1 MDLKFIIVLTGIS
14 ALVVMEAMAEEE
26 PSNLR
31 MDLRELLMEAKDAV
45 RIAKLRQ
52 ALARRSQRQR
62 MQAESM
68 KAERIRA
75 EREAKHAVADVEAA
89 VEEANTALKSLKRVA
104 GEPEDREMDSHRRH
118 SSAAPSP
125 SASSGTGE
133 LTDPD
138 ETSADVKKLVK
149 KTHENL
155 EKKPNNEIVISKG
168 MTKDVVKTNGQVA
181 KKMVKESE
189 DKKANGEEIVDK
201 QANLEIDREPSAAD
215 PEDPQADA
223 LKAEGKTN
231 TAATGCMF
239 QVINFLAVLAF
250 TFVLVF

>member
-14 ALVVMEAMAEEE
+14 AFVVMEAMAEED

-31 MDLRELLMEAKDAV
+31 MDLSELLMEAKDAV

-52 ALARRSQRQR
+52 TLAKRSLRQR
-62 MQAESM
+62 MQAESL

-104 GEPEDREMDSHRRH
+104 GDTEDREMNPHRRR
-118 SSAAPSP
+118 SSTASAA
-125 SASSGTGE
+125 SSESGE

-215 PEDPQADA
+215 PEDPQAEA
-223 LKAEGKTN
+223 LQAEGKSKN